1 LLYAIKDLEETCFDG
16 IKNQDE
22 LQVDCGGRCS
32 PCSIEYHETGTY
44 GLNLLYGNDTL
55 LVSGTGNSF
64 S

>member
-1 LLYAIKDLEETCFDG
+1 LLYAIKYLEETCFDG

-22 LQVDCGGRCS
+22 LQVDCGGSCS
-32 PCSIEYHETGTY
+32 ACSIEYPETGTY
-44 GLNLLYGNDTL
+44 WLNLLFGNDTL